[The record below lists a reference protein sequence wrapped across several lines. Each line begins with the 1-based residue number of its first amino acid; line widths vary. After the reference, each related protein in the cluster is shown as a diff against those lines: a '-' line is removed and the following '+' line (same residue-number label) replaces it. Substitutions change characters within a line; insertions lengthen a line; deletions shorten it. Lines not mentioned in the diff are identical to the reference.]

1 MFDVGLRL
9 VNIGIETKDSEIAKK
24 NKRKLVK
31 EDYQEGIINYCYQK
45 GIKVSAFFILGLE
58 NDTEHTIK
66 KTIDYA
72 INLNIFL
79 ARFSIS
85 TPYPGTQYFDDLN
98 EADGLLTQDFE
109 EYTQFNLVYDH
120 PNLKPDRAKYLLELA
135 YRSYYFRAKFFLN
148 TIKWKI
154 RDFWL

>member
-1 MFDVGLRL
+1 M
-9 VNIGIETKDSEIAKK
+9 AKK

-79 ARFSIS
+79 IA
-85 TPYPGTQYFDDLN
+85 TPFINFQVHCT
-98 EADGLLTQDFE
+98 
-109 EYTQFNLVYDH
+109 
-120 PNLKPDRAKYLLELA
+120 
-135 YRSYYFRAKFFLN
+135 S
-148 TIKWKI
+148 
-154 RDFWL
+154 FWTEM